1 MKPYRYTLSAL
12 LIALTLP
19 NLATADLR
27 DRVEKALATTNPNL
41 SVEAINDSPIEGIKE
56 IKLSNGEFL
65 YAEPGSDHVFSGRL
79 LTFTG
84 DSWQDHT
91 EERERQDRAQVL
103 KNLDKGTTITFAAN
117 GQEKHEIFVF
127 TDITCPY
134 CKKFH
139 AHMDEIN
146 DRGITVHYLALPRAG
161 VDSSVANSMS
171 RIWCS
176 ENPQAA
182 ITDSFSGRPF
192 SQEVLP
198 CRPPVG
204 DQYTMAQTLGVS
216 GTPSVFADDGRN
228 LGGYMTPD
236 ELTTAIANIT
246 GLRN

>member
-1 MKPYRYTLSAL
+1 MKPYRYILSAL

-19 NLATADLR
+19 GLATADLR
-27 DRVEKALATTNPNL
+27 DRVEKALATTNPDL
-41 SVEAINDSPIEGIKE
+41 RVEAITDSPVEGVKE

-65 YAEPGSDHVFSGRL
+65 YAEPDGDHVFSGRL

-84 DSWQDHT
+84 DSWKDHT
-91 EERERQDRAQVL
+91 EERERLDRAQRLQEV
-103 KNLDKGTTITFAAN
+103 DKGTTITFAAN
-117 GQEKHEIFVF
+117 GEEKQEIYVF

-161 VDSSVANSMS
+161 IDSAVANSMA
-171 RIWCS
+171 RIWCA
-176 ENPQAA
+176 EDPQTA
-182 ITDSFSGRPF
+182 ITDSFSGKPF
-192 SQEVLP
+192 TQEVLP

-216 GTPSVFADDGRN
+216 GTPSVFAEDGRN
-228 LGGYMTPD
+228 LGGYMSPD
-236 ELTTAIANIT
+236 ELTAAIANT
-246 GLRN
+246 ASLRN

>member
-1 MKPYRYTLSAL
+1 MESAL
-12 LIALTLP
+12 T
-19 NLATADLR
+19 
-27 DRVEKALATTNPNL
+27 VTNPNL
-41 SVEAINDSPIEGIKE
+41 SVESVQDSPVEGIKE

-79 LTFTG
+79 LTFTD
-84 DSWQDHT
+84 DSWKDNT
-91 EERERQDRAQVL
+91 EERERQDRARMLQQ
-103 KNLDKGTTITFAAN
+103 LDKGTTITFAAN
-117 GQEKHEIFVF
+117 GEEKHEIFVF

-139 AHMDEIN
+139 THMQEVN

-161 VDSSVANSMS
+161 LDSSVANSMA
-171 RIWCS
+171 RIWCA
-176 ENPQAA
+176 ENPQTAL
-182 ITDSFSGRPF
+182 TDSFSGRPF

-216 GTPSVFADDGRN
+216 GTPSVFAEDGRN

-236 ELTTAIANIT
+236 ELTTAIANTT

>member
-1 MKPYRYTLSAL
+1 MNVLFVTLV
-12 LIALTLP
+12 LP
-19 NLATADLR
+19 GLAAADLR
-27 DRVEKALATTNPNL
+27 ERVEKALATTNPNL
-41 SVEAINDSPIEGIKE
+41 RVEGINDSPVEGVKE

-65 YAEPGSDHVFSGRL
+65 YAEPRSDHIFSGRL
-79 LTFTG
+79 LTFTD
-84 DSWQDHT
+84 DSWKDNT
-91 EERERQDRAQVL
+91 EERERQDRAQML
-103 KNLDKGTTITFAAN
+103 QELDKGTTISFAAK
-117 GQEKHEIFVF
+117 GREKHEIFVF

-146 DRGITVHYLALPRAG
+146 NLGITVHYLALPRAG

-171 RIWCS
+171 RIWCA
-176 ENPQAA
+176 EDPQTA

-204 DQYTMAQTLGVS
+204 DQYTMAQTLGVN
-216 GTPSVFADDGRN
+216 GTPSVFAEDGRN

-236 ELTTAIANIT
+236 ELTAAIINTAD
-246 GLRN
+246 LRN